1 MMKLRMKPSRIR
13 SRARCGVAAVEFALI
28 APLLILTM
36 LGAIDVGRFINV
48 GQIVN
53 DASREGARQ
62 ASRNAVTNVSEVDAV
77 VLSYLRDAF
86 RDPSL
91 TATINVTDS
100 SGAPISGGDL
110 TKTSS
115 GSSSSG
121 SSLRVTVALSYDKVR
136 WMAGFPGVSGKT
148 LTTTTV
154 MRRE

>member
-13 SRARCGVAAVEFALI
+13 SHARCGVAAVEFALI

-62 ASRNAVTNVSEVDAV
+62 ASRNTETKVSDVESMVS
-77 VLSYLRDAF
+77 SYLSNALGV
-86 RDPSL
+86 PNL
-91 TATINVTDS
+91 TATVNVSGS

-110 TKTSS
+110 TTISS
-115 GSSSSG
+115 GSSVS
-121 SSLRVTVALSYDKVR
+121 VKVALEYDKVR

>member
-1 MMKLRMKPSRIR
+1 MIKLRMKPSRIR

-28 APLLILTM
+28 AAVLVPIV

-62 ASRNAVTNVSEVDAV
+62 ASRNTETKVSDVESTVSSYLSNALGVPSRTATVNVS
-77 VLSYLRDAF
+77 
-86 RDPSL
+86 
-91 TATINVTDS
+91 DS
-100 SGAPISGGDL
+100 SGEPISGGDL
-110 TKTSS
+110 TTISS
-115 GSSSSG
+115 GSSVS
-121 SSLRVTVALSYDKVR
+121 VKVALEYDKVR
-136 WMAGFPGVSGKT
+136 WMAGFPLLKGET

>member
-28 APLLILTM
+28 ASLVLVPIV

-62 ASRNAVTNVSEVDAV
+62 ASRNTETKVSDVDAV
-77 VLSYLRDAF
+77 VLNYLRNAF
-86 RDPSL
+86 GDPSL
-91 TATINVTDS
+91 TATVTVSDS
-100 SGAPISGGDL
+100 SDAPISGGDL
-110 TKTSS
+110 TTI
-115 GSSSSG
+115 SSG
-121 SSLRVTVALSYDKVR
+121 SSLSVTVALPYNQVR

-148 LTTTTV
+148 LQTTTV

>member
-13 SRARCGVAAVEFALI
+13 SRGRCGVAAVEFALI

-62 ASRNAVTNVSEVDAV
+62 ASRNTVKNVSDVESTVS
-77 VLSYLRDAF
+77 SYLSNAF
-86 RDPSL
+86 GVSNL
-91 TATINVTDS
+91 TATVTVSDS

-110 TKTSS
+110 SREDLT
-115 GSSSSG
+115 G
-121 SSLRVTVALSYDKVR
+121 SSLSVTVALPYNQVR
-136 WMAGFPGVSGKT
+136 WMAGFPGVSGRT
-148 LTTTTV
+148 LTTTTK

>member
-48 GQIVN
+48 AQTVN

-62 ASRNAVTNVSEVDAV
+62 ASRNTETKVSDVESTVS
-77 VLSYLRDAF
+77 SYLSNALGV
-86 RDPSL
+86 PNL
-91 TATINVTDS
+91 TATVNVSGS
-100 SGAPISGGDL
+100 SGVPISDGDL
-110 TKTSS
+110 TTISS
-115 GSSSSG
+115 GSSVS
-121 SSLRVTVALSYDKVR
+121 VKVALEYDKVR

-148 LTTTTV
+148 LTTTTM

>member
-28 APLLILTM
+28 ASLVLVPIV

-62 ASRNAVTNVSEVDAV
+62 ASRNTVKNVSDVESTVS
-77 VLSYLRDAF
+77 SYLSNAF
-86 RDPSL
+86 GVSNL
-91 TATINVTDS
+91 TATVTVSDS
-100 SGAPISGGDL
+100 SGTPISGENLSREDL
-110 TKTSS
+110 T
-115 GSSSSG
+115 GSSVS
-121 SSLRVTVALSYDKVR
+121 VTVALPYNQVR
-136 WMAGFPGVSGKT
+136 WLAGFPLLNGET